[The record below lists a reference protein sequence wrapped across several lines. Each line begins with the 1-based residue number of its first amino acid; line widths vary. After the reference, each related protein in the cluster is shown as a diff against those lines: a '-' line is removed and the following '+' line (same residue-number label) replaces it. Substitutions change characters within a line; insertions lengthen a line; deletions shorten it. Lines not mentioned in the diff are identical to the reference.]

1 LQVWELDVLLEKLV
15 FNEDNDNDELQDMLE
30 EWQENELDVLLETLE
45 VELSLEDVVLGM
57 LEVILE

>member
-1 LQVWELDVLLEKLV
+1 
-15 FNEDNDNDELQDMLE
+15 MLE